1 MGIFKDITT
10 EICKQRLRELLS
22 LFVGRGKKFT
32 RDEFAAVTGIGR
44 DTVDK
49 YLTGESMPCVAK
61 WLQMVKAVDEPVFVN
76 GMIDLAGFNA
86 AARSDEEEAINTVGM
101 RAANDAL
108 GFAACITK
116 NRIDGIVTPQEELE
130 EARKAECA
138 AAVLTNYSKN
148 VRRKHGG

>member
-1 MGIFKDITT
+1 MAIFKEITT
-10 EICKQRLRELLS
+10 EFCKQRLRELLS

-44 DTVDK
+44 DTIDK

-61 WLQMVKAVDEPVFVN
+61 WLQMIKAVDEPVFVN
-76 GMIDLAGFNA
+76 GMLDLAGFTS
-86 AARSDEEEAINTVGM
+86 AARSEEEEAINTVGM

-108 GFAACITK
+108 GFASCVTQH
-116 NRIDGIVTPQEELE
+116 RTDGVVTPQEELE

-138 AAVLTNYSKN
+138 AAGLMNYSKA
-148 VRRKHGG
+148 VQRKHGK